1 MTDSL
6 FTDEMLNNIK
16 EHPALWVDLDV
27 DPVAYNGVNPPL
39 PIGKIRKYKNQF
51 ILTDSRTGETMATGI
66 TMHDT
71 LSKWAENE
79 LIRRESSSHQE

>member
-51 ILTDSRTGETMATGI
+51 ILTDSRTGEVLASGVTI
-66 TMHDT
+66 WDT
-71 LSKWAENE
+71 VSDWAEKE
-79 LIRRESSSHQE
+79 LKRREKEA